1 MLEEEDKELTTSN
14 MYYLYEIVGKKVG
27 VTQDITRRQKE
38 QKDKG
43 ILKILGEYTDIYEVS
58 EKEREIQALKG
69 YHVDKDPYWYTV
81 TVQNKKS
88 CTKEAIA
95 KHKANNDFR
104 KASIGSTRKFTAEQV
119 ISIRNRYK
127 NNPEMSAGRLAREYN
142 VSIYTMSNLID
153 GRKYS
158 EIPGAVPIREKQT
171 KQCPHCG
178 KVISGAGLG
187 NYHRW
192 HGDNCKSRK

>member
-1 MLEEEDKELTTSN
+1 MTTT
-14 MYYLYEIVGKKVG
+14 YYLYEIPGKKVG

-43 ILKILGEYTDIYEVS
+43 ELVILGEYKDIYLVS
-58 EKEREIQALKG
+58 EKEREIQAEKG

-88 CTKEAIA
+88 CTKEAKA

-104 KASIGSTRKFTAEQV
+104 KASIGSTRRFTTQQV
-119 ISIRNRYK
+119 IDIRKEYESNK
-127 NNPEMSAGRLAREYN
+127 DISANQLAHKYN
-142 VSIYTMSNLID
+142 VNVFTMTNLLD

-158 EIPGAVPIREKQT
+158 EIPGAVQLRRVFT
-171 KQCPHCG
+171 NTCPHCG
-178 KVISGAGLG
+178 KTITGKSTM
-187 NYHRW
+187 NYLKW
-192 HGDNCKSRK
+192 HGDNCKHKK